1 MEEVFSP
8 SLVMRGLALRIELL
22 LSSRTVYKAP
32 PIASQTPALVPP
44 LPRLDPRSF
53 NVRRNEAGEY
63 FVKGSVV
70 NAMRKNMFFMNI
82 ILLLLFLM
90 QFIPSCLSMAI
101 PNVDRLISWIDGFIN
116 FLGHM
121 QFSIKHV
128 SFCGI

>member
-8 SLVMRGLALRIELL
+8 LLVMRGLALRIELL

-44 LPRLDPRSF
+44 LPRLDPRGF

-70 NAMRKNMFFMNI
+70 NAMRK
-82 ILLLLFLM
+82 
-90 QFIPSCLSMAI
+90 
-101 PNVDRLISWIDGFIN
+101 
-116 FLGHM
+116 
-121 QFSIKHV
+121 KHV
-128 SFCGI
+128 FYDYYFTVIIFNAVHSIVFFDGVSQCRAVNLRGLMDS